1 MCVRARAVD
10 PARSAGYSRYF
21 AGNGLRV
28 GLALDGDTPLLS
40 DLAPILSQP
49 GVRFYALDRRTSIQT
64 ARNTHGAQIG
74 DFALA
79 ESSPAD
85 AAALVSQL
93 DLLIAGD
100 NRTAS
105 TAAALGIPAWIMLSA
120 DAPAPR
126 TRGATTW
133 LFRREYGADWGMLVA
148 QIDQA
153 LAAALAPPQARAG

>member
-1 MCVRARAVD
+1 MPAVDSARA
-10 PARSAGYSRYF
+10 AGYARYF
-21 AGNGLRV
+21 AGNGLKI

-40 DLAPILSQP
+40 DLAPVLAQP
-49 GVRFYALDRRTSIQT
+49 GVRFYALDRRTSIQA
-64 ARNTHGAQIG
+64 ARNTYGTQIG

-79 ESSPAD
+79 ESSPPD

-100 NRTAS
+100 NRTAA
-105 TAAALGIPAWIMLSA
+105 TAAALGIPAWVMLPA

-126 TRGATTW
+126 ARGAAIW
-133 LFRREYGADWGMLVA
+133 LFRRAYGDDWRSVVE

-153 LAAALAPPQARAG
+153 LATALTPPQARAG